1 MLIPVEFNNRF
12 PIRVVFIASRL
23 NPPWFVGKDVA
34 HAMGFSDTRSAVVS
48 YCTDMTTAKTLVGT
62 KAKSLWGV
70 IDATRMISAA
80 DVLRLADKAAYPY
93 FSLWANQLLETLAF
107 RVHKAKQEGAVYP
120 GVPKYYWDV
129 EKLAEYV
136 KRPTPS
142 VTAFLVRH
150 GYMTREDKQWVPTE
164 VGEEL
169 CQVAPKG
176 TQTKRGALALRWN
189 PDVLLP
195 RLLFAQRGLRG
206 GRDP

>member
-23 NPPWFVGKDVA
+23 NTPWFVGKDVA

-48 YCTDMTTAKTLVGT
+48 YCPDMTTAKALAGT
-62 KAKSLWGV
+62 KAKSLLGV
-70 IDATRMISAA
+70 PADTRMISGA
-80 DVLRLADKAAYPY
+80 DVMRLAQAASYPH
-93 FSLWANQLLETLAF
+93 FVSWAEVWLANLSIHEKTALETN
-107 RVHKAKQEGAVYP
+107 VVYP
-120 GVPKYYWDV
+120 GVPKSYWDV

-176 TQTKRGALALRWN
+176 TPTKRGALALRWN

-195 RLLFAQRGLRG
+195 RLLFVQRGLRG
-206 GRDP
+206 GSDP

>member
-1 MLIPVEFNNRF
+1 MLIAVKFTNLQIIRFMRVPTRFNT
-12 PIRVVFIASRL
+12 
-23 NPPWFVGKDVA
+23 PWFVGKDVA
-34 HAMGFSDTRSAVVS
+34 HAFGLYDTRSAVVS
-48 YCTDMTTAKTLVGT
+48 YCPDMTTAKALAGT
-62 KAKSLWGV
+62 KAKSLLGV
-70 IDATRMISAA
+70 PADTRMISAA

-176 TQTKRGALALRWN
+176 TPTKRGALALRWN

-195 RLLFAQRGLRG
+195 RLLFVQRGLRG